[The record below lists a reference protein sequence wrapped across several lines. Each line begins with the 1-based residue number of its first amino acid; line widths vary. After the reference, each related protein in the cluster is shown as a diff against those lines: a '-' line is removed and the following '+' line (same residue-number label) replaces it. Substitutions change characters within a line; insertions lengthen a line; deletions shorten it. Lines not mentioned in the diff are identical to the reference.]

1 MNFRKFINNYI
12 KHNSLIIDIENLLLF
27 IIFLVIYKLIIENIL
42 FYLVIILV
50 NISCFCLQ

>member
-12 KHNSLIIDIENLLLF
+12 KHNSLIIDIENPLLF